1 MSNKKLL
8 SESEVRRFM
17 ALANIPSLN
26 ESSHVVFDKERREK
40 TTPKDRQ
47 MDESFPVPMGEEEE
61 LELGDELGGDEMDAG
76 GMEADPM
83 GGDEMGGEPEM
94 GAAAG
99 GDMQEAFRKAVEA
112 LAQAFGV
119 NASVEGGEGG
129 ADHAEPDAD
138 QMGGP
143 SDMDADNAGEE
154 DGEGEE
160 EGDEEGEEDGE
171 ELDEAEE
178 KDEKDDLDEAE
189 EKEEKDELD
198 EAEGL
203 DEDEVSESRMS
214 TDELVETVLRRVTA
228 RLISEKKEADKK
240 AGKKKSAKDKMAAM
254 RAKKKGAPAAKKGE
268 EKKKKPMKEANASA
282 PKAGQSNGAKNGLK
296 AAAKPGDGG
305 WEGAGQGDQKWAEG
319 TKNSKG
325 GHAMKPL
332 PVKGGHTITHKK
344 TSSLPSKG
352 GNKTK

>member
-61 LELGDELGGDEMDAG
+61 LELGDELGGGEMDAG

-94 GAAAG
+94 GAAG
-99 GDMQEAFRKAVEA
+99 GDMQDAFRKAVEA

-143 SDMDADNAGEE
+143 SDMGADNAGEE
-154 DGEGEE
+154 EDEE
-160 EGDEEGEEDGE
+160 ESEDEEGEEDGE

-189 EKEEKDELD
+189 EKDEKDELD
-198 EAEGL
+198 EAEEL

-240 AGKKKSAKDKMAAM
+240 AGKKQSAKDKMAAM

-268 EKKKKPMKEANASA
+268 DKKKKPMKEANASA

-305 WEGAGQGDQKWAEG
+305 WEGKGMKDHKWTEG
-319 TKNSKG
+319 VKSSGEKL
-325 GHAMKPL
+325 KPV

-352 GNKTK
+352 GNKKKV